1 MSKSKFNKYLRN
13 IGFKTICN
21 ENQLTQQ
28 MTKEYQI
35 EIILSEI
42 NWERIHRT
50 MTLLNWGYYDFN
62 ENNTRIPTIEE
73 LKIKGRKLLEDVW
86 NRELDDEPYISFT
99 CGGFEAEKVEIDG
112 LKILNL
118 KFVLTEWGFDYD
130 SVQMTPQQYLS
141 PAEFVEINRKLNVN

>member
-13 IGFKTICN
+13 IGFKTICD

-42 NWERIHRT
+42 NWDKIHRT
-50 MTLLNWGYYDFN
+50 MTFLNWGYHNFN
-62 ENNTRIPTIEE
+62 ENNTSIPTIEE

-86 NRELDDEPYISFT
+86 NRELDDEIYISLS
-99 CGGFEAEKVEIDG
+99 CGGFEAEKVEIDD
-112 LKILNL
+112 LKILSL

-130 SVQMTPQQYLS
+130 LVQMTPQQYLS
-141 PAEFVEINRKLNVN
+141 PTEFVEINRKLNVN